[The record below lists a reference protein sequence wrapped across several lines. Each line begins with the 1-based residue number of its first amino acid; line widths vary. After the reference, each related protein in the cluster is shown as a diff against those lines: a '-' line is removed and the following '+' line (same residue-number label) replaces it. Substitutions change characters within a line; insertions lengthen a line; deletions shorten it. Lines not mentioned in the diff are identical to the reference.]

1 MTETIGLD
9 IGSHSIKLVGL
20 TMTSKGPFLTHV
32 GIKEIPYG
40 EQKENL
46 GFISETI
53 KALYRE
59 VGLKPGKVNLTI
71 SSADIHI
78 RRIMIPSMPKAE
90 LKEAV
95 RWEMKNHL
103 PYPIEST
110 QIDFHILEEFTD
122 GGMKKMDLI
131 AVSCPIYQIDRF
143 LSIAE
148 GAGLRPAH
156 LSVGPF
162 ALWNALLTLGG
173 FEKGEVVVLFD
184 FGAEKTGIYLFKN
197 DILHF
202 SREFTPA
209 GTDFTRA
216 VMEGIES
223 QEEPDLVYEEAEK
236 IKKAMGIS
244 SKAFYEKNGGPSI
257 NLSKIPFLVRPV
269 LERLSAE
276 IGRSLDYY
284 KSQLNIDRVDR
295 FLLSGGGANLKSI
308 DTYLSNELRLPVES
322 FNPFKKIPFDAEK
335 IDPELLDQIGPLCT
349 TAVGVALPEQ
359 RQIELLPAKEPL
371 WSKARVEK
379 YLPRLSFLII
389 CLFFIG
395 MVWHMNGEI
404 RRIQKE
410 RDEKIA
416 QAKTLEMLQ
425 AKLTMLKEKE
435 AKIKQD
441 LSIFPPSMIFPVPF
455 RELLGTVSHLTPE
468 NVTVTLLSTHSKA
481 KSQKEEAQDHEG
493 NELQIKGLAF
503 GSDQRCLTAM
513 AQIIE
518 GIEKSSL
525 LKNAKLISADE
536 DKSYNQPGIGFE
548 IVCDINLGHPPSSPL
563 SEGKVGE
570 LEEEKD

>member
-1 MTETIGLD
+1 MSETIGLD

-20 TMTSKGPFLTHV
+20 TMTSKVPFLSHA

-40 EQKENL
+40 AEKENPA
-46 GFISETI
+46 FISETI

-59 VGLKPGKVNLTI
+59 VGLKPGKVRLTI
-71 SSADIHI
+71 SGADIHI
-78 RRIMIPSMPKAE
+78 RQITIPSMPKAE
-90 LKEAV
+90 MKEAV

-110 QIDFHILEEFTD
+110 QIDFYILEEVSES
-122 GGMKKMDLI
+122 GMKKMDLV
-131 AVSCPIYQIDRF
+131 AVACPKYQIDRL

-148 GAGLRPAH
+148 GAGLRPVH

-162 ALWNALLTLGG
+162 ALWNALLTLGSL
-173 FEKGEVVVLFD
+173 EKGDVVVLFD

-197 DILHF
+197 GLFHF
-202 SREFTPA
+202 SREFTPS

-223 QEEPDLVYEEAEK
+223 QEEPDLVYGEAEK
-236 IKKAMGIS
+236 LKKAMGIP
-244 SKAFYEKNGGPSI
+244 SKTFYEKNGGPSI

-276 IGRSLDYY
+276 IERSLDYY

-308 DTYLSNELRLPVES
+308 DTYLSDELRLPVER
-322 FNPFKKIPFDAEK
+322 FNPFKKIPFDAKK
-335 IDPELLDQIGPLCT
+335 IDPELLDQMGPIFT
-349 TAVGVALPEQ
+349 TAVGVALPAQ
-359 RQIELLPAKEPL
+359 RQIDLLPAKEPL
-371 WSKARVEK
+371 WSKARLEK
-379 YLPRLSFLII
+379 YLPRFSFLII
-389 CLFFIG
+389 LLIFIG
-395 MVWHMNGEI
+395 IVWHMNGEI
-404 RRIQKE
+404 SRIQKE

-425 AKLTMLKEKE
+425 SKLMMLKEKE

-441 LSIFPPSMIFPVPF
+441 LSIFPPSMIFPMPF

-468 NVTVTLLSTHSKA
+468 NVTITLLSTHSKA
-481 KSQKEEAQDHEG
+481 KPQREESQDHEG
-493 NELQIKGLAF
+493 NELEIKGLAF
-503 GSDQRCLTAM
+503 GSDQRCLTSM

-518 GIEKSSL
+518 GIEKSPL

-536 DKSYNQPGIGFE
+536 DKSYNQPGIEFE
-548 IVCDINLGHPPSSPL
+548 IVCDIDFTHPSSFPL
-563 SEGKVGE
+563 SEGRLGG